1 MASFS
6 VRIVA
11 ALLSS
16 SAVAPTLDCTGG
28 GTAGGALT
36 VTNTLAQSITILT
49 CGEDSC
55 TTPSYARCTPP
66 YLAAGETATL
76 SLLPAQHYVAFV
88 YNASFEQ
95 ECWPSEPGAFPSDS
109 IRLPMADPRLACET
123 APPPSPGGGCD
134 GTVIKQ
140 RQLVWNPNAP
150 SPYATHSL
158 KWNQSEIVVYPTS
171 PVVTQSGWTVAVGPR
186 GLREFADPA
195 LLQHFDALAV
205 PWAAGLVDAVTGVPT
220 EVTGGYLLSTAALH
234 EDWSGGL
241 DPTKFLVST
250 DKMSYSSNVD
260 IVADTVDG
268 VQQNVLRLTARTVV
282 ADEATTNTTSGED
295 TDDVSAFTVLS
306 SAMLQTTQLFGSG
319 RYEIKARVPQAQG
332 LVWGMWVSYIFLSS
346 SSYD

>member
-1 MASFS
+1 MFYTSGMASFS

-66 YLAAGETATL
+66 QLAAGETATL

-171 PVVTQSGWTVAVGPR
+171 PVVTQSGWTGTSSCTAFSR
-186 GLREFADPA
+186 TTILSY
-195 LLQHFDALAV
+195 L
-205 PWAAGLVDAVTGVPT
+205 PT
-220 EVTGGYLLSTAALH
+220 ACFLSN
-234 EDWSGGL
+234 
-241 DPTKFLVST
+241 FL
-250 DKMSYSSNVD
+250 
-260 IVADTVDG
+260 
-268 VQQNVLRLTARTVV
+268 
-282 ADEATTNTTSGED
+282 
-295 TDDVSAFTVLS
+295 
-306 SAMLQTTQLFGSG
+306 
-319 RYEIKARVPQAQG
+319 
-332 LVWGMWVSYIFLSS
+332 SYIFLTYFLQSR
-346 SSYD
+346 